1 MMQQAVA
8 NPSLLHRVAHI
19 AVVAVCTAS
28 SLALIGAVP
37 ASWTL
42 KAAQASKPAAKTVA
56 PVDSNAGLFFDI
68 RPQIATVVKGIE
80 TVAAHAPRTHIRR
93 MEVTAYCP
101 CTKCCGPAAKGIT
114 ASGKHV
120 SHNDGKFVAADTS
133 VLPFGTKLVIP
144 GYADDAQVQVLD
156 RGGAIKGNKLD
167 LYFPTHAEA
176 LTWGRQQVD
185 VIVYE

>member
-1 MMQQAVA
+1 MQHDVA
-8 NPSLLHRVAHI
+8 NPSLLRRVAHI
-19 AVVAVCTAS
+19 AIVAVCTAS

-37 ASWTL
+37 ASWAL
-42 KAAQASKPAAKTVA
+42 NSPVSRPAAKILAADET
-56 PVDSNAGLFFDI
+56 DSQSLFNI
-68 RPQIATVVKGIE
+68 GPQIASGMKLIE
-80 TVAAHAPRTHIRR
+80 TVAANAPRTHTRR

-101 CTKCCGPAAKGIT
+101 CTRCCGPAARGIT

-120 SHNDGKFVAADTS
+120 SHNDGRFVAADTS
-133 VLPFGTKLVIP
+133 ILPFGTWLVVP

-176 LTWGRQQVD
+176 LAWGRQQVD
-185 VIVYE
+185 VIIYE